1 MSQEILVEKPSECV
15 WVSET
20 LESCNFL
27 ALKEISLKPDADAF
41 LCLLRKLST
50 PSSLSGLALLIV
62 KIGLASR
69 PCSVGS
75 WRIRRVCLCLNQS
88 AVSFLPSLPPSPK
101 FSFLSSSFIRCCA
114 PISALFHTAWISELR
129 TPQASRHLE
138 GGVLTPPSDLHLALC
153 P

>member
-1 MSQEILVEKPSECV
+1 M

-41 LCLLRKLST
+41 LCLLTKLST
-50 PSSLSGLALLIV
+50 PSPFSSSGLALLMV
-62 KIGLASR
+62 KIGLASG

-75 WRIRRVCLCLNQS
+75 WRIRHACLCLNQS
-88 AVSFLPSLPPSPK
+88 PVSLLPSLPPSPK

-129 TPQASRHLE
+129 TPQASRRLE